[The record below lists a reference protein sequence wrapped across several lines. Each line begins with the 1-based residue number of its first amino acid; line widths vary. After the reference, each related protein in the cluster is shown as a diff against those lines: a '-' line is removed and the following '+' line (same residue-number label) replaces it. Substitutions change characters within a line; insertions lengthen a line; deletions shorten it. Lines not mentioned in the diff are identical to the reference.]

1 MMRIIRNF
9 KVFLMFWRELK
20 IPVRVDYQIIEKSVY
35 RKPFR
40 EDISMIDGR
49 IHEKEEI
56 PVNPKDN
63 N

>member
-1 MMRIIRNF
+1 
-9 KVFLMFWRELK
+9 MFWRELK

-56 PVNPKDN
+56 SVNPKDN